1 MLPWLANW
9 WDSVALWLSD
19 LAFPI
24 QFALVIAVL
33 APVCFVL
40 AWGIDNAVDLVTARF
55 HRTPGSPER
64 PVPESPRT
72 PPLVVNVRADVPAG
86 TPATIITSVLAE
98 PRHPGE
104 PADATVSARVDAVD
118 AAVSGRVDAT
128 VSARSSAGS
137 DAVRS

>member
-1 MLPWLANW
+1 MLQWLANW

-40 AWGIDNAVDLVTARF
+40 AWGIDNAVDLVTAWF
-55 HRTPGSPER
+55 HRAPGSPR
-64 PVPESPRT
+64 PTPPEPPRT
-72 PPLVVNVRADVPAG
+72 PPLVHVRADVPAG
-86 TPATIITSVLAE
+86 TPATIITSVLTE
-98 PRHPGE
+98 PRYPDE
-104 PADATVSARVDAVD
+104 PADADVSA
-118 AAVSGRVDAT
+118 RVDAT

>member
-1 MLPWLANW
+1 VLPWLANW
-9 WDSVALWLSD
+9 WDNVALWLSD

-40 AWGIDNAVDLVTARF
+40 AWGIDNAVDLVTAWF
-55 HRTPGSPER
+55 QRTPGSPR
-64 PVPESPRT
+64 AAAPEPPRT
-72 PPLVVNVRADVPAG
+72 PPFVVNVRADVPAG

-104 PADATVSARVDAVD
+104 PVEATA
-118 AAVSGRVDAT
+118 
-128 VSARSSAGS
+128 SARSSAGS

>member
-1 MLPWLANW
+1 LANW
-9 WDSVALWLSD
+9 WDNAALWLSD

-40 AWGIDNAVDLVTARF
+40 AWGIDNAVDLVVARF
-55 HRTPGSPER
+55 HRAPGSPQ
-64 PVPESPRT
+64 SPAPAQRT
-72 PPLVVNVRADVPAG
+72 PPPLVVNVRADVPAG

-104 PADATVSARVDAVD
+104 PVEVTA
-118 AAVSGRVDAT
+118 
-128 VSARSSAGS
+128 SARSSAGS
-137 DAVRS
+137 DAVCS

>member
-1 MLPWLANW
+1 MLQWLANW

-55 HRTPGSPER
+55 HRAPGSPQQAASE
-64 PVPESPRT
+64 PPQPS
-72 PPLVVNVRADVPAG
+72 PLVVNVRADVPAG
-86 TPATIITSVLAE
+86 TPATIITSVLTE

-104 PADATVSARVDAVD
+104 PVEATA
-118 AAVSGRVDAT
+118 
-128 VSARSSAGS
+128 SARSSAGS

>member
-1 MLPWLANW
+1 LANW

-55 HRTPGSPER
+55 HHTSGSPR
-64 PVPESPRT
+64 QAAPEPPRT
-72 PPLVVNVRADVPAG
+72 LPLVVNVRADVPAG

-98 PRHPGE
+98 PRHESRLSGQSE
-104 PADATVSARVDAVD
+104 PVE
-118 AAVSGRVDAT
+118 AAA
-128 VSARSSAGS
+128 SARSSAGS

>member
-1 MLPWLANW
+1 LANW

-55 HRTPGSPER
+55 HRASEPPR
-64 PVPESPRT
+64 PS
-72 PPLVVNVRADVPAG
+72 PLVVNVRADLPAG

-104 PADATVSARVDAVD
+104 P
-118 AAVSGRVDAT
+118 VDAT
-128 VSARSSAGS
+128 ASARSSAGS

>member
-1 MLPWLANW
+1 LANW

-40 AWGIDNAVDLVTARF
+40 AWGIDNAVDLVVARF
-55 HRTPGSPER
+55 HRVPGSPQR
-64 PVPESPRT
+64 IAPESAQRT
-72 PPLVVNVRADVPAG
+72 PPPLVVNVRADVPAG

-98 PRHPGE
+98 PRHPGGPVE
-104 PADATVSARVDAVD
+104 
-118 AAVSGRVDAT
+118 AT
-128 VSARSSAGS
+128 VSARSSAES
-137 DAVRS
+137 DTVRS

>member
-1 MLPWLANW
+1 LANW

-55 HRTPGSPER
+55 QGTPGSPQ
-64 PVPESPRT
+64 PTVPDSPRT
-72 PPLVVNVRADVPAG
+72 PPLVVHVRADVPAG
-86 TPATIITSVLAE
+86 TPATIITSVRTE
-98 PRHPGE
+98 PTHPGE
-104 PADATVSARVDAVD
+104 PADATVSARVDA
-118 AAVSGRVDAT
+118 G

-137 DAVRS
+137 DAVHS

>member
-1 MLPWLANW
+1 LANW

-40 AWGIDNAVDLVTARF
+40 AWGIDNAVDLVAARF
-55 HRTPGSPER
+55 HGASGSPEQ
-64 PVPESPRT
+64 PAAESPQRA
-72 PPLVVNVRADVPAG
+72 PSSPLVANVRADVPAG
-86 TPATIITSVLAE
+86 TPATITSVLTE
-98 PRHPGE
+98 RRPPGE
-104 PADATVSARVDAVD
+104 PVEASA
-118 AAVSGRVDAT
+118 
-128 VSARSSAGS
+128 SARSSVES

>member
-1 MLPWLANW
+1 LANW

-33 APVCFVL
+33 APVCLVL

-55 HRTPGSPER
+55 HRTQGSPQRTE
-64 PVPESPRT
+64 PESPRT

-86 TPATIITSVLAE
+86 TPATIITSVLTE
-98 PRHPGE
+98 PRHPDE
-104 PADATVSARVDAVD
+104 PVE
-118 AAVSGRVDAT
+118 AT

>member
-55 HRTPGSPER
+55 HRAPGSPQQAA
-64 PVPESPRT
+64 PESPRT
-72 PPLVVNVRADVPAG
+72 PLVVNVRADVPAG
-86 TPATIITSVLAE
+86 TPATIITSVLTE
-98 PRHPGE
+98 PRRPGE
-104 PADATVSARVDAVD
+104 PMEATA
-118 AAVSGRVDAT
+118 
-128 VSARSSAGS
+128 SARSSAGS